1 MVHDAVVAR
10 NYAESDQ
17 WTEKTPIYASLSM
30 SGPRKAKFHASQ
42 PILLP
47 LSHVDSQNELLGRGH
62 LSSIF
67 IIHARNNP
75 INLKP
80 ESLFSIIYTFMC
92 VCIYIYIYYYVIAF
106 TFSSY
111 LRFILILIIMCV
123 RSSTPLSAHPP

>member
-92 VCIYIYIYYYVIAF
+92 VCIYIYIYI
-106 TFSSY
+106 TMS
-111 LRFILILIIMCV
+111 LHL
-123 RSSTPLSAHPP
+123 LSRHI